1 METFEKKILE
11 NGKPNEK
18 YIDLCDE
25 DQSIAGQKFACV
37 SFVSP
42 EKILK
47 KREVYLFDQFIK
59 QWEFSK
65 SMERY
70 FEFIHF
76 ISYKYNLTVND
87 LIDDFNDFVKEETTK
102 LRKSGIDD
110 DYKNF
115 MDKQEDK
122 MNEQFNR
129 EHAFQTSVRGLKIR
143 GVFPTQEEAEMKCK
157 ALREKDPNH
166 DIYVGPI
173 GIWIPWDP
181 DAYKTGRVEFL
192 EEELNAL
199 HKEKIKNEELA
210 KKEFEE
216 RIRETKKKAIR
227 ENIEKAKKSG
237 NVLTQTLDE
246 EGNLI
251 GVKETVNFEDREV
264 ADVESTKLHNELF
277 MQEVIQREKDNE
289 QNEVIDDGSIVV
301 TTVDDTPVDYTPVDD
316 TPVDDTPV
324 DDTPV
329 DDTPVDDTPVDS
341 NL

>member
-1 METFEKKILE
+1 MSTFEKRILE
-11 NGKPNEK
+11 NGKTNPK

-25 DQSIAGQKFACV
+25 DPPIAGQKFVCM

-76 ISYKYNLTVND
+76 IAYKYTLKVED
-87 LIDDFNDFVKEETTK
+87 LINDFNDFIKEENDK
-102 LRKSGIDD
+102 LKKSGIED

-115 MDKQEDK
+115 MDKQEEK
-122 MNEQFNR
+122 LNEQFNR

-143 GVFPTQEEAEMKCK
+143 GVFPTQDEAEARCK
-157 ALREKDPNH
+157 KMREQDPNH
-166 DIYVGPI
+166 DIFVGPV
-173 GIWIPWDP
+173 GIWVPWDP
-181 DAYKTGRVEFL
+181 DAYKTGRVEHL

-199 HKEKIKNEELA
+199 HKEKLKNEEMA

-216 RIRETKKKAIR
+216 RVRETKKKAIM

-237 NVLTQTLDE
+237 NVLTQTMDE

-251 GVKETVNFEDREV
+251 GVKEKINFDEREV
-264 ADVESTKLHNELF
+264 DEVESTNLRNELLAKS
-277 MQEVIQREKDNE
+277 VIEKEKLNKDE
-289 QNEVIDDGSIVV
+289 
-301 TTVDDTPVDYTPVDD
+301 
-316 TPVDDTPV
+316 
-324 DDTPV
+324 
-329 DDTPVDDTPVDS
+329 
-341 NL
+341 

>member
-1 METFEKKILE
+1 MSEFEKKILS
-11 NGKPNEK
+11 NGDKNPK

-25 DQSIAGQKFACV
+25 DPPIAGQKFACM

-70 FEFIHF
+70 FDFIHF
-76 ISYKYNLTVND
+76 IAFKYNLEVSTLVN
-87 LIDDFNDFVKEETTK
+87 DFNDFVKEETDK
-102 LRKSGIDD
+102 LRKSGIED

-122 MNEQFNR
+122 LNEKFNR

-143 GVFPTQEEAEMKCK
+143 GAFPTQDEAEARCK
-157 ALREKDPNH
+157 KMREQDPNH
-166 DIYVGPI
+166 DIYVAPLGV
-173 GIWIPWDP
+173 WVPWDP
-181 DAYKTGRVEFL
+181 DAYKTGRVEHL

-199 HKEKIKNEELA
+199 HKEKLKNEEMA

-216 RIRETKKKAIR
+216 RVRETKKKAIM

-237 NVLTQTLDE
+237 NVLTQTLDDD
-246 EGNLI
+246 GNLI

-264 ADVESTKLHNELF
+264 EDVEATQLRNELL
-277 MQEVIQREKDNE
+277 IKAAAK
-289 QNEVIDDGSIVV
+289 
-301 TTVDDTPVDYTPVDD
+301 TVDESKTDD
-316 TPVDDTPV
+316 NATA
-324 DDTPV
+324 
-329 DDTPVDDTPVDS
+329 
-341 NL
+341 

>member
-1 METFEKKILE
+1 MSTFEKKILE
-11 NGKPNEK
+11 NGKQNDK
-18 YIDLCDE
+18 YVDLCDE
-25 DQSIAGQKFACV
+25 DPHIAGQRFACM

-76 ISYKYNLTVND
+76 ISYKYNLNVND
-87 LIDDFNDFVKEETTK
+87 LITDFNDFVKEETAK
-102 LRKSGIDD
+102 LKKSGIED

-115 MDKQEDK
+115 MDKHEEK

-143 GVFPTQEEAEMKCK
+143 GVFPTQDEAEMKCK
-157 ALREKDPNH
+157 NIREKDPNH
-166 DIYVGPI
+166 DIYVGPV
-173 GIWIPWDP
+173 GVWIPWDP
-181 DAYKTGRVEFL
+181 DAYKTGRVEHL

-216 RIRETKKKAIR
+216 RIRETKKKAIMD
-227 ENIEKAKKSG
+227 NIEKAKKSG
-237 NVLTQTLDE
+237 NVLTQTLDD

-251 GVKETVNFEDREV
+251 GVKEKINFEDREV

-277 MQEVIQREKDNE
+277 IKSVQQKAADEITAEDVNDNE
-289 QNEVIDDGSIVV
+289 TN
-301 TTVDDTPVDYTPVDD
+301 
-316 TPVDDTPV
+316 
-324 DDTPV
+324 
-329 DDTPVDDTPVDS
+329 
-341 NL
+341 